1 MMATMM
7 GHEASAR
14 LLLEA
19 GANPRLRVSAGNTAM
34 EFAQKYRQTHLYPML
49 RCAEGL
55 PRGQKFTLWCN
66 GASSTD
72 SFLPAGLFRRQ

>member
-7 GHEASAR
+7 GHEDSAR

-55 PRGQKFTLWCN
+55 PRGQKFALWCN

-72 SFLPAGLFRRQ
+72 SFLPAGLFRRR